1 MARLPRIYLVT
12 GTWPDTSRK
21 TRKYL
26 TPEAADERRETWEAK
41 GATVTVDT
49 SYPVAFPDVRGDRF
63 DIPDGVLSRSGLHD
77 LLARLGIK
85 PEAVRGITVTPT
97 QVAVEYDPEPKRPGK
112 VEPKL
117 WLVQIEE
124 D

>member
-26 TPEAADERRETWEAK
+26 TPEAADERREKWEAK
-41 GATVTVDT
+41 GATATVQP
-49 SYPVAFPDVRGDRF
+49 SYPVAFPDIKGDRF
-63 DIPDGVLSRSGLHD
+63 DIPDGLISRDTWHD
-77 LLARLGIK
+77 LAARLGIK

-97 QVAVEYDPEPKRPGK
+97 QIVVEYDPEPKRPGK
-112 VEPKL
+112 AEPRL
-117 WLVQIEE
+117 WLIQIEE
-124 D
+124 G